1 MFDFREYLDY
11 ADKYI
16 KFAEKEFVKSPNI
29 EWLLIPSIVL
39 SWIAVES
46 FINNMFADFSALPED
61 LFELHERAL
70 LLEKKLKFIDHGKNI
85 GKFVLDQTEYRKL
98 EEKIFFL
105 IAKFS
110 KKKKKKF
117 KGDTLWQ
124 EFQKFRTIRNEI
136 MHLGKELN
144 YDLQLMTRRNI
155 CKQPKIL
162 LNLFLTMSGGSQW
175 ISSLLCKFSV

>member
-136 MHLGKELN
+136 MHPRKRIELRLTINDTKKYLQTAKDIIKFVSNHVWGK
-144 YDLQLMTRRNI
+144 
-155 CKQPKIL
+155 
-162 LNLFLTMSGGSQW
+162 
-175 ISSLLCKFSV
+175 SVDF